1 MAGLW
6 RFFSLWEPPRDG
18 VVVSS
23 SNESNEETTMKPISS
38 IIALAGLAASV
49 AACSVQERTYY
60 PRQAYAPATTTYYST
75 PGGTAVVATTPAPA
89 YYSYDQPSFQK
100 ANVYSSQSDYYRNY
114 QGIHGGPE
122 RTGW

>member
-1 MAGLW
+1 
-6 RFFSLWEPPRDG
+6 
-18 VVVSS
+18 
-23 SNESNEETTMKPISS
+23 MKAISS

-49 AACSVQERTYY
+49 AACSVQDRTYY

-75 PGGTAVVATTPAPA
+75 PAGTAVTTTAPA
-89 YYSYDQPSFQK
+89 YYAAYAAPAYYAEGPSFQK
-100 ANVYSSQSDYYRNY
+100 ANVYSSQGDYYRNY

>member
-1 MAGLW
+1 
-6 RFFSLWEPPRDG
+6 
-18 VVVSS
+18 
-23 SNESNEETTMKPISS
+23 MKPISS
-38 IIALAGLAASV
+38 IIALAGLATSV

-75 PGGTAVVATTPAPA
+75 PAGTAVTTTTTAPV
-89 YYSYDQPSFQK
+89 YYTAEQPSFQK
-100 ANVYSSQSDYYRNY
+100 ANVYSSQGDYYRNY

>member
-1 MAGLW
+1 
-6 RFFSLWEPPRDG
+6 
-18 VVVSS
+18 
-23 SNESNEETTMKPISS
+23 MKPIST

-60 PRQAYAPATTTYYST
+60 PRQQYAYAPATTTYYSA
-75 PGGTAVVATTPAPA
+75 PAGTAVTYTTAPA
-89 YYSYDQPSFQK
+89 YYTAEQPSFQK
-100 ANVYSSQSDYYRNY
+100 ANVYSSQGDYYRNY

>member
-1 MAGLW
+1 
-6 RFFSLWEPPRDG
+6 
-18 VVVSS
+18 
-23 SNESNEETTMKPISS
+23 MKPISS

-75 PGGTAVVATTPAPA
+75 PGGTAVTTTTTAPA
-89 YYSYDQPSFQK
+89 YYSEGPSFQK
-100 ANVYSSQSDYYRNY
+100 ANVYSSRADYYRNY

>member
-1 MAGLW
+1 
-6 RFFSLWEPPRDG
+6 
-18 VVVSS
+18 
-23 SNESNEETTMKPISS
+23 MKPISS
-38 IIALAGLAASV
+38 IIVLAGLAASV

-75 PGGTAVVATTPAPA
+75 PAGTAVTTTTTAPA
-89 YYSYDQPSFQK
+89 YYAEAPSFQK
-100 ANVYSSQSDYYRNY
+100 ANVYSSQGDYYRNY

>member
-1 MAGLW
+1 
-6 RFFSLWEPPRDG
+6 
-18 VVVSS
+18 
-23 SNESNEETTMKPISS
+23 MKAISS

-75 PGGTAVVATTPAPA
+75 PAGTTVATTTTAPA
-89 YYSYDQPSFQK
+89 YYSPEAPSFQK
-100 ANVYSSQSDYYRNY
+100 ANVYSSQADYYRNY

>member
-1 MAGLW
+1 VLC
-6 RFFSLWEPPRDG
+6 RQKEI
-18 VVVSS
+18 
-23 SNESNEETTMKPISS
+23 TMKPITS

-60 PRQAYAPATTTYYST
+60 PRQQYAYAPATTTYYSA
-75 PGGTAVVATTPAPA
+75 PGATVVAATPAPV

-100 ANVYSSQSDYYRNY
+100 ANVYSSQGDYYRNY

>member
-1 MAGLW
+1 
-6 RFFSLWEPPRDG
+6 
-18 VVVSS
+18 
-23 SNESNEETTMKPISS
+23 MKPIVS

-75 PGGTAVVATTPAPA
+75 PAGPAVTTTTTAPV
-89 YYSYDQPSFQK
+89 YYSAEQPSFQK
-100 ANVYSSQSDYYRNY
+100 ANVYSSQGDYYRNY

>member
-1 MAGLW
+1 
-6 RFFSLWEPPRDG
+6 
-18 VVVSS
+18 
-23 SNESNEETTMKPISS
+23 MKPIST
-38 IIALAGLAASV
+38 IVALATLAASV

-75 PGGTAVVATTPAPA
+75 PSGTTVATTTASGPA
-89 YYSYDQPSFQK
+89 YYTAEAPSFQK
-100 ANVYSSQSDYYRNY
+100 ANVYSSRWDYYRNY